1 MQEPPRI
8 VRRWKEAPDNER
20 PNTKPVLA
28 QDPEDASGRPLSRA
42 ERLDGR
48 VFYLLVPAYR
58 RADFLLVQ
66 R

>member
-1 MQEPPRI
+1 MQERPRI
-8 VRRWKEAPDNER
+8 ARRWKEAPDNER
-20 PNTKPVLA
+20 PNANLVFA
-28 QDPEDASGRPLSRA
+28 QNPEDASGRPLSRT

-48 VFYLLVPAYR
+48 VFYLPVTADR